1 MTWHVFRNA
10 AIVFALTFGCA
21 EAADYLRD
29 IKPLLQ
35 QKCYACHGALKQ
47 QAELRLDTAASLM
60 QGGESG
66 PTLTAGDPSHSLL
79 LDVLTGEAGFTMPPD
94 NEGARLTAAEIELVR
109 QWIGQGAHA
118 PDEEQPQADPHQWWS
133 YRELHRPDLP
143 KLTEKDSA
151 WCRNGIDRFVAAKRA
166 EHQLPHAAEAAKSVW
181 LRRVYLDL
189 IGLPPTRAE
198 QQQFLTDASSSAY
211 ETVVDDLLNRPAY
224 GERWGRHWMDVWR
237 YSDWYGSR
245 GSNEI
250 RYSQRH
256 IWRWRDWI
264 VNSLNA
270 DKGYDQMIREMLA
283 ADEIAGDDIDVLP
296 ATGYLGRSWYK
307 FDRDVWLFETVERT
321 GEAFLGM
328 TLRCCRCH
336 DHKFDPV
343 TQEEYYRFRA
353 FFEPHDVRTD
363 PISALT
369 GTRKD
374 ATLGDVLTD
383 GIALVYDKTPDV
395 KTYRFERGDSRFPDN
410 SKPLEA
416 GVPSALGGTLQ
427 VQAVTLPATAWYPL
441 LKPSVRD
448 TLIAKA
454 QQQVSMAQQTLAKAM
469 EQVAAADE
477 GLTRSEAVL
486 ADDASPTVLL
496 QDDFSV
502 ARPDVWQ
509 VVSGRW
515 EYQDGALLQSSVQS
529 FATLVS
535 QAQITGDL
543 RVILRYR
550 PLVKGNYRSVGFSFD
565 YLDQGNSQDVY
576 TSTNDSRQSVQAFH
590 RVGGQQVYPQSGI
603 VYTPLVV
610 NEEATLDVTITG
622 SQLTVDLNG
631 QRKLEYTMPEQRRD
645 GRFALWVHEGTAQF
659 LELNITQQ
667 PDSIETLQRR
677 KRIADQALKVA
688 QSQFKLAEGEL
699 ASVTARLAADVEKY
713 LHAESPRI
721 EQLAKLAATAEKH
734 AAVLRAE
741 AELVAAADPNATPS
755 DKQTAA
761 ETTAQTAL
769 QQAQQAAELSSCEYT
784 PLGEQFPRTSTGR
797 RSALADW
804 IASDSNPRTAR
815 VAANHLWGRHFGQP
829 LVATP
834 ENFGLN
840 GRQPSHPELLDW
852 LATELIA
859 HQWKMKPLH
868 RQLVLSAT
876 YRMASELPSA
886 ATNAMNA
893 STIADPGNRFLW
905 RMNSRRME
913 AEVVRDSTLSV
924 ASRLNHKMGGPELV
938 ETKGEKNLRRSLYF
952 RNTPNEKMLML
963 EVFDVADPNACY
975 RRKESIVPHQ
985 SLAMMNSGLVLDSAR
1000 TLAAQLADE
1009 DDFVTAAFAAV
1020 LSRSPTAEEA
1030 DRCQTFLRQHAD
1042 LLQQTP
1048 RQPFPAGG
1056 SATQPAATDSRLR
1069 AKQNLV
1075 HVLLLHND
1083 FVTIR

>member
-1 MTWHVFRNA
+1 M
-10 AIVFALTFGCA
+10 
-21 EAADYLRD
+21 
-29 IKPLLQ
+29 LL
-35 QKCYACHGALKQ
+35 H
-47 QAELRLDTAASLM
+47 
-60 QGGESG
+60 
-66 PTLTAGDPSHSLL
+66 
-79 LDVLTGEAGFTMPPD
+79 
-94 NEGARLTAAEIELVR
+94 
-109 QWIGQGAHA
+109 
-118 PDEEQPQADPHQWWS
+118 
-133 YRELHRPDLP
+133 
-143 KLTEKDSA
+143 
-151 WCRNGIDRFVAAKRA
+151 
-166 EHQLPHAAEAAKSVW
+166 
-181 LRRVYLDL
+181 
-189 IGLPPTRAE
+189 
-198 QQQFLTDASSSAY
+198 
-211 ETVVDDLLNRPAY
+211 
-224 GERWGRHWMDVWR
+224 
-237 YSDWYGSR
+237 
-245 GSNEI
+245 
-250 RYSQRH
+250 
-256 IWRWRDWI
+256 
-264 VNSLNA
+264 
-270 DKGYDQMIREMLA
+270 
-283 ADEIAGDDIDVLP
+283 
-296 ATGYLGRSWYK
+296 
-307 FDRDVWLFETVERT
+307 
-321 GEAFLGM
+321 
-328 TLRCCRCH
+328 
-336 DHKFDPV
+336 
-343 TQEEYYRFRA
+343 
-353 FFEPHDVRTD
+353 
-363 PISALT
+363 
-369 GTRKD
+369 
-374 ATLGDVLTD
+374 
-383 GIALVYDKTPDV
+383 
-395 KTYRFERGDSRFPDN
+395 
-410 SKPLEA
+410 
-416 GVPSALGGTLQ
+416 
-427 VQAVTLPATAWYPL
+427 
-441 LKPSVRD
+441 
-448 TLIAKA
+448 
-454 QQQVSMAQQTLAKAM
+454 
-469 EQVAAADE
+469 
-477 GLTRSEAVL
+477 
-486 ADDASPTVLL
+486 
-496 QDDFSV
+496 DDFSV

-529 FATLVS
+529 FATLVT

-543 RVILRYR
+543 RVTLRYR

-576 TSTNDSRQSVQAFH
+576 TSTNDTRQSVQAFH
-590 RVGGQQVYPQSGI
+590 RVGGQQLYPQSGI

-622 SQLTVDLNG
+622 SQLTIDLNG
-631 QRKLEYTMPEQRRD
+631 QRKLDYTMPEKRRD
-645 GRFALWVHEGTAQF
+645 GKFALWVHEGTAQF

-667 PDSIETLQRR
+667 PDSIDALQRR

-688 QSQFKLAEGEL
+688 ESQFKLAEGEF

-721 EQLAKLAATAEKH
+721 EQMAKLAATAEKR

-741 AELVAAADPNATPS
+741 AELVEATDSSVPPS

-761 ETTAQTAL
+761 ETAL

-840 GRQPSHPELLDW
+840 GRQPTHPELLDW

-876 YRMASELPSA
+876 YRMASELPPA
-886 ATNAMNA
+886 AASPINT
-893 STIADPGNRFLW
+893 STIADPDNRFLW
-905 RMNSRRME
+905 RMNWRRME

-924 ASRLNHKMGGPELV
+924 ASRLDRSMGGPELP
-938 ETKGEKNLRRSLYF
+938 ETEGEKNLRRSLYF

-985 SLAMMNSGLVLDSAR
+985 SLAMMNSGLALDSAR
-1000 TLAAQLADE
+1000 ILATQLADE

-1030 DRCQTFLRQHAD
+1030 DRCQAFLQQHAKR
-1042 LLQQTP
+1042 LQQTP

-1056 SATQPAATDSRLR
+1056 SATQPAATDSFLR
-1069 AKQNLV
+1069 AKQNLI